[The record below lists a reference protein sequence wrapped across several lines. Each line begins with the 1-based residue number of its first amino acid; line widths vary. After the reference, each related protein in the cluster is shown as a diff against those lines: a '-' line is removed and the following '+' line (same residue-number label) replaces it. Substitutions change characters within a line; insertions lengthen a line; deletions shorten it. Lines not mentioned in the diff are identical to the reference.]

1 MYRCCPGRLSA
12 SRAVAGLD
20 ATETGNEISQPVH
33 LSLQAWWFC
42 MPEISHVELLEVVF
56 TIASYCIHRSNAS
69 FSFCPKLNCTFHAWG
84 IKTPKP
90 TPISAFESP
99 TSAASLW
106 MKASNSL
113 SRGRCAQRHA
123 FFSKDLLPGME
134 TDQSGNTWS
143 CSVATKKRPNWKSKR
158 WRRTFQSLIKW
169 RDTFLKGTV

>member
-1 MYRCCPGRLSA
+1 MFRCCLGCLLWWPCGWSGRNRNMKWDLSTCT
-12 SRAVAGLD
+12 LEF
-20 ATETGNEISQPVH
+20 T
-33 LSLQAWWFC
+33 SLVILHAWNITRWIVWGSIYNC
-42 MPEISHVELLEVVF
+42 LILYSSVKCKL
-56 TIASYCIHRSNAS
+56 
-69 FSFCPKLNCTFHAWG
+69 SFCPKLNCTFHAWG

-143 CSVATKKRPNWKSKR
+143 SSVATKKRPNWKSKR